1 MRNTA
6 HDDARLWRRP
16 RRPKDKS
23 LSDDSRSTKAPTAQE
38 VCFETGVTL
47 CLALGAALIVQLLLA
62 SL

>member
-16 RRPKDKS
+16 WRPKDEP
-23 LSDDSRSTKAPTAQE
+23 LSGDSRSTEAPTAQE
-38 VCFETGVTL
+38 ACFETGVTL
-47 CLALGAALIVQLLLA
+47 CLALAAALIVQVLSG